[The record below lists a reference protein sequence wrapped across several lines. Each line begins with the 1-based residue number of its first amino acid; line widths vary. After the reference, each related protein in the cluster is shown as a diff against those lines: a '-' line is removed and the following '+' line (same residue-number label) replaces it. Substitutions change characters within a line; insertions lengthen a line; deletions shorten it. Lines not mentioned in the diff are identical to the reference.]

1 MASRII
7 AVRELQNNLSELM
20 AFIANGDDIII
31 EKDSK
36 PFARLI
42 PFSDRILKRT
52 TGLHKG
58 RIWMSDDFDEPL
70 PDSFWMGEK

>member
-1 MASRII
+1 MASKIV
-7 AVRELQNNLSELM
+7 AVRELQNNISELM

-42 PFSDRILKRT
+42 PFSDKTPKRIA
-52 TGLHKG
+52 GLNKG

-70 PDSFWMGEK
+70 PDSFCMGEK